1 MNSYLTAISKINK
14 SIKNI
19 HIGIYCYTTNSLNR
33 INSYNDSY
41 LGRDENLEQLKFIE
55 NGEKIKVVISNNK
68 TIGIDVIQDYELV
81 KKHYEKGKY

>member
-1 MNSYLTAISKINK
+1 MKYHIIFQKKNK
-14 SIKNI
+14 RKKNI
-19 HIGIYCYTTNSLNR
+19 HIGVYGYTTNSLNR